1 MHTIVLAFRNLLRHT
16 FRTGMTLAVIA
27 FGVATLFAS
36 GGFVRDVYVQLG
48 EALIHSQ
55 SGHLQ
60 VARAGFFTYGSRS
73 PEKFAIDDPERLR
86 AAIASDPRVDDV
98 LARIQFSGLLSN
110 GRTNWAIVGEGI
122 EADKETK
129 LSSSMRIIAG
139 RSLTN
144 SDRFEILVGEGVA
157 QSLRLRPG
165 SAITL
170 VLPTA
175 EGALNSL
182 DFEVAGVF
190 RSFSKDF
197 DARAVRIP
205 LQAAQEL
212 LDSKRVNTL
221 VVSLKHTDAA
231 NDVAARLRTAF
242 PTGIEV
248 RTWVELNDFY
258 EKTVALYDQQ
268 FGFLQLIIL
277 LMVLL
282 TVGNSINMSV
292 FERTGEFGTMMA
304 LGNRGRSVFGLV
316 ALEGVILG
324 FIGSLIGL
332 AFGLALAYVVSR
344 IGIPMP
350 PPPNANLGYVATIRI
365 VPSVASTAFLV
376 GLAASAAA
384 AVISGLRVARLPIV
398 DALRANV

>member
-1 MHTIVLAFRNLLRHT
+1 MIVLAFRNVFRHT

-27 FGVATLFAS
+27 FGVAALFAS

-60 VARAGFFTYGSRS
+60 VARAGYFTYGSRS
-73 PEKFAIDDPERLR
+73 PEKFALDNPERLR

-122 EADKETK
+122 EPSKEAK

-139 RSLTN
+139 RALAD
-144 SDRFEILVGEGVA
+144 SDKFEILVGEGVA

-190 RSFSKDF
+190 RTFSKDF

-205 LQAAQEL
+205 VEAAQQL

-221 VVSLKHTDAA
+221 VVSLKRTDATEE
-231 NDVAARLRTAF
+231 VAARIRAALPADV
-242 PTGIEV
+242 IEV
-248 RTWVELNDFY
+248 RTWLQLNDFY

-304 LGNRGRSVFGLV
+304 LGNRRRLVFRLV
-316 ALEGVILG
+316 VLEGAILG

-332 AFGLALAYVVSR
+332 AFGFALAYVISR

-350 PPPNANLGYVATIRI
+350 PPPNANLGYVAIIRV
-365 VPSVASTAFLV
+365 VPSVAAIAFLV

-384 AVISGLRVARLPIV
+384 AMFSGFRVARLPVV